1 VRLKI
6 LALLAGALVAS
17 VAVVGVA
24 EAGVVT
30 KASSS
35 LTARVLPK
43 HINPTSIKKAKYKWT
58 VRGNL
63 TYGQYCP
70 NGAKVFP
77 YCETVPKNVACSG
90 KVFWT
95 AKIGKSN
102 LVSKANKTIGSG
114 GTTIKS
120 NCTYT
125 FSHTFP
131 TSDFVSK
138 AKLHDASSQRHV
150 GVFFYVSF
158 QGNADLKGSTAR
170 RQEVIAKVL
179 DKG

>member
-1 VRLKI
+1 MRLKL

-24 EAGVVT
+24 EAVVVT
-30 KASSS
+30 KATSK

-58 VRGNL
+58 VRGSL

-77 YCETVPKNVACSG
+77 YCENVPKGLACKG
-90 KVFWT
+90 KVTWYM
-95 AKIGKSN
+95 KLGKST
-102 LVSKANKTIGSG
+102 LVAHANKKVGSG
-114 GTTIKS
+114 SAPINSK
-120 NCTYT
+120 CTYV
-125 FSHTFP
+125 FSHHFP

-138 AKLHDASSQRHV
+138 TKLKNASAQRHI
-150 GVFFYVSF
+150 GVFFYVTF
-158 QGNADLKGSTAR
+158 TGNTVLNPSSAR